1 MPAFR
6 DGTANVLGLT
16 NPGVYV
22 NQILPNGF
30 VAGLPTNFQAMV
42 GVGSWGPVNAV
53 TAFSDP
59 TSCPYGAPQNRIYD
73 IAKHVAVACQQGGQI
88 NFRGVRV
95 TDGTDV
101 AATGTVTGT
110 GGGTFTAKYT
120 GTLGNQITIT
130 FQPTAA
136 IGAFACVVNFPGRTP
151 ERFDNIGGTGAAF
164 WTNLATAINAG
175 TSQRGPS
182 NYVVFTASSMTTAP
196 TVNTPLTLTGGTD
209 GATTITASI
218 LLGQQTPT
226 RTGMYALSGLR
237 ADAAGYPDT
246 FVLCDCTDTSIW
258 NAMLSFAIQQ
268 SMLAVVT
275 MPSGGSIATAVAARV
290 SAAIDDPS
298 IKIIA
303 GDWPTVYV
311 PSLGSILVSPTAV
324 YQGLVGNLSPEQSP
338 INKPLIA
345 VSATQTSQTGVLTS
359 DAEESIAQ
367 TGGIDFIGRSAALNQ
382 DFFSFMTGRNASS
395 NTAANGDEYPRLTNF
410 IIRGLQGAAT
420 RAIVGKLQSY
430 KPDDPTRAKADAVLT
445 SYFADL
451 ANPAFGSD
459 GYGLIDAASVDTSFG
474 PGRPNTASTVSRGFL
489 FAFCAVR
496 YLNVVRYFVIK
507 LAGGNNVSIT
517 VQGNAPTSATA
528 AALAA

>member
-1 MPAFR
+1 MPSFR
-6 DGTANVLGLT
+6 DGTANLLGLT
-16 NPGVYV
+16 SPGVYV
-22 NQILPNGF
+22 DQILPTAF
-30 VAGLPTNFQAMV
+30 IAGLPTNVEAMI

-59 TSCPYGAPQNRIYD
+59 TSCPYGPPQNRLYD
-73 IAKHVAVACQQGGQI
+73 IAKHVSVACQQGSVI

-101 AATGTVTGT
+101 AATGMVVGT

-136 IGAFACVVNFPGRTP
+136 IGAYACIVNFPGRTP

-164 WTNLATAINAG
+164 WQNLATAINVG

-182 NYVVFTASSMTTAP
+182 NYVVFTASTMTAAP
-196 TVNTPLTLTGGTD
+196 TVNTALALTGGTD
-209 GATTITASI
+209 GATTITSSV
-218 LLGQQTPT
+218 LLGQQATLP
-226 RTGMYALSGLR
+226 RTGMYALAGLR
-237 ADAAGYPDT
+237 ADASGYPDT
-246 FVLCDCTDTSIW
+246 FQLCDCTDTSIW
-258 NAMLSFAIQQ
+258 NAMLSFAIQNA
-268 SMLAVVT
+268 MMAVVT
-275 MPSGGSIATAVAARV
+275 LPSGGSISSAVASRV
-290 SAAIDDPS
+290 SVAIDDPS

-311 PSLGSILVSPTAV
+311 PGLGSILASPATV

-338 INKPLIA
+338 INKALIA

-367 TGGIDFIGRSAALNQ
+367 TGGIDFIGRSSALNQ

-395 NTAANGDEYPRLTNF
+395 NTAANGDEYTRLTNS
-410 IIRGLQGAAT
+410 IIRGLEGAAT
-420 RAIVGKLQSY
+420 RSIVGRLQSVR
-430 KPDDPTRAKADAVLT
+430 PDDPTRLQAAAVLN

-451 ANPAFGSD
+451 ANPDFGSG
-459 GYGLIDAASVDTSFG
+459 GYGQIDNWAVTCDLTN
-474 PGRPNTASTVSRGFL
+474 NTPSTIARGFL

-496 YLNVVRYFVIK
+496 YLATVRFFVIK
-507 LAGGNNVSIT
+507 LAGGNNVT
-517 VQGNAPTSATA
+517 VSVQNTAPTISTSLQ
-528 AALAA
+528 LAA